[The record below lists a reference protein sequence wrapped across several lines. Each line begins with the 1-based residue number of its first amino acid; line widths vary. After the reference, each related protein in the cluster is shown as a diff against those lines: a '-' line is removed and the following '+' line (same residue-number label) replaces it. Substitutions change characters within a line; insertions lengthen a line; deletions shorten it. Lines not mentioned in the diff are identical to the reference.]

1 VARLAYLQF
10 SFAIA
15 IAMNLPS
22 NAALPSQL
30 PTGSGPSP
38 GAAGRTLLRRV
49 LWILLGVLLAGVVVV
64 GYAMIYPERMPSPI
78 SDWVEDLTGA
88 NAHPIT
94 LMRPPVAPL
103 SAIAVLGR
111 EMFNDPSL
119 SASGKQSCASCH
131 SAAHSFGPPNDLAV
145 QLGGPHM
152 MDAGY
157 RPVPSIAYLYRQ
169 APFSIGPDQG
179 DTDAAPVSL
188 DVLAS
193 AAQGVQRAQKNAG
206 VAPVAPAMVPQ
217 GGFFWDGRASTLQ
230 DQALGP
236 MTNPVEMANPSL
248 GSVADKLAHSKYIG
262 TFKQLFGPRVVNDPK
277 LLVSEAMF
285 AIGRYQFE
293 DPAFHQFSSK
303 YDAWLEGRA
312 RLTQTELRGL
322 RLFNDKDKANCAG
335 CHLSQ
340 PTSDGL
346 PPLFTDTQ
354 YEALGVPRNH
364 DLAQN
369 KDPKFYDM
377 GICGPFRTDMTKETQ
392 YCGMFLT
399 PTLRNSASRKVFFH
413 NGVYRTLKQVMDFY
427 NLRNTSPEKIYP
439 RDASGKVMVY
449 DDLPEKYHA
458 NIDVAD
464 APFDRKFGD
473 KPAMTDQDINDI
485 IAFVKTLDDGYQS
498 GNK

>member
-1 VARLAYLQF
+1 
-10 SFAIA
+10 
-15 IAMNLPS
+15 MNLPS
-22 NAALPSQL
+22 NATLPSQL

-38 GAAGRTLLRRV
+38 EAARHTLLRRI
-49 LWILLGVLLAGVVVV
+49 LWILLGIVLAGVVVV
-64 GYAMIYPERMPSPI
+64 GYALIYPERMPAPVG
-78 SDWVEDLTGA
+78 DWVEDLTGA
-88 NAHPIT
+88 NAHPVK
-94 LMRPPVAPL
+94 LLRPPVAPL
-103 SAIAVLGR
+103 SIVAVLGR

-131 SAAHSFGPPNDLAV
+131 SAAHAFGPPNDLAV

-152 MDAGY
+152 TDAGY

-179 DTDAAPVSL
+179 DTDTAPVSL

-217 GGFFWDGRASTLQ
+217 GGFFWDGRANTLQ

-236 MTNPVEMANPSL
+236 MTNPVEMANPDVA
-248 GSVADKLAHSKYIG
+248 SVADKLVHSKYIG
-262 TFKQLFGPRVVNDPK
+262 TLKQLFGPRIVNDPN

-293 DPAFHQFSSK
+293 DPAFHPFSSK

-354 YEALGVPRNH
+354 YEALGAPRNRE
-364 DLAQN
+364 LAQN

-377 GICGPFRTDMTKETQ
+377 GICGPFRSDMAKQTQ

-399 PTLRNSASRKVFFH
+399 PTLRNSATRSVFFH

-449 DDLPEKYHA
+449 DDLPAQYHA

-485 IAFVKTLDDGYQS
+485 IAFVKTLNDGYEGGS
-498 GNK
+498 K